1 MIGAAEYE
9 AREDFNRQKFMF
21 QLSVYYSFSS
31 DIRVHRGG
39 RSLIAKSLC
48 FNYQFTVLFETLPF
62 PCNLSLHHLLFLVV
76 CKINQK
82 AKDGPKGFQ
91 VGGQGGL
98 KGSILTNPLL
108 LPFVLFPIMAMGSNL
123 LLVIG

>member
-91 VGGQGGL
+91 VGGQGVFERVNCY
-98 KGSILTNPLL
+98 KSS
-108 LPFVLFPIMAMGSNL
+108 PIALCIVSNY
-123 LLVIG
+123 GYG